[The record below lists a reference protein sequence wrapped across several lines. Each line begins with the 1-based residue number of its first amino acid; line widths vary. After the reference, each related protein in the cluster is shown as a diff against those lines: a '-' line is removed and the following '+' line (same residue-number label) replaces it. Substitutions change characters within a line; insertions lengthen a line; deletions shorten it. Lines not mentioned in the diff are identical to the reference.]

1 MDRSEISGN
10 HTDHEGGHVIA
21 GSLDVAVDGIAVATD
36 SNKIRVADEGY
47 PTFEITLDTLDI
59 QKSEKGTS
67 ASLVRGMAHEI
78 AALGVEPHGFDFAFT
93 CSVPSGGG
101 LSSSAAVEAAYGRA
115 METLWGAPAIE
126 PVTLAQMSQRTE
138 NNYYGKPC
146 GLMDQAAVCLGG
158 LAYMDFEDQAQPK
171 TQKLELNFEDH
182 GYALVL
188 VKVGADH
195 VAATDDYAAVPR
207 EMQDVAAEFGKA
219 RLCEVNV
226 ADFDAKLPEL
236 RAKLGDRACLRA
248 VHYWYENGLV
258 DKRWAALNA
267 GDIDQF
273 LVLTR
278 ESGASSAMYLQNVVA
293 KLGAEQPSMYALA
306 LAEHVLDGRGAVRI
320 HGGGFGGTMT
330 SIGIVIG
337 FGCIM
342 GIFLEKS
349 GAAKRMAI
357 TILKLVGVKRAD
369 VVLGLTGFVVSIPV
383 FCDSGFVILS
393 SLAKEFSRLTKKSM
407 VGLGGILGMGLYI
420 THFMVP
426 PTPGPLAVVSTF
438 QNEGI
443 NIDLGMFIIAGL
455 LFSIPLFVFSVFLF
469 RWFGNKYP
477 QFVVPYEIDRS
488 KYTEAQLKVL
498 DKIDAKIKAGKE
510 LENEDFTELLS
521 TEKLPSA
528 GLSFTILLLPVF
540 LILANTLVSQTAF
553 KATIVGEII
562 TFLGNPVIALFIS
575 LCLGAFLLAKDL
587 DNKTVVGMMNDALR
601 DAGPIVMITAG
612 GGALGAVVKATGA
625 AGMMANG
632 IVAIGIPG
640 ILVPLLIGTIMRFPQ
655 GSGTTAMIT
664 GSAIIAPML
673 VTLGINPYL
682 AGLAVCLTAMCPSFL
697 NDSYFHVVTSFSGM
711 DIKTSLKTWTIGSI
725 LVPIFGSVIICI
737 LSLFI
742 H

>member
-1 MDRSEISGN
+1 MTAPDEKTLATLTKLFEEEFGLIGDRQVLYVHAPGRSEISGN

-36 SNKIRVADEGY
+36 TNKVRVADEG
-47 PTFEITLDTLDI
+47 
-59 QKSEKGTS
+59 
-67 ASLVRGMAHEI
+67 
-78 AALGVEPHGFDFAFT
+78 FT

-293 KLGAEQPSMYALA
+293 KLGSEQPSMYALA

-320 HGGGFGGTMT
+320 HGGGFGGT
-330 SIGIVIG
+330 I
-337 FGCIM
+337 
-342 GIFLEKS
+342 
-349 GAAKRMAI
+349 
-357 TILKLVGVKRAD
+357 
-369 VVLGLTGFVVSIPV
+369 
-383 FCDSGFVILS
+383 
-393 SLAKEFSRLTKKSM
+393 
-407 VGLGGILGMGLYI
+407 
-420 THFMVP
+420 
-426 PTPGPLAVVSTF
+426 
-438 QNEGI
+438 Q
-443 NIDLGMFIIAGL
+443 
-455 LFSIPLFVFSVFLF
+455 
-469 RWFGNKYP
+469 
-477 QFVVPYEIDRS
+477 
-488 KYTEAQLKVL
+488 
-498 DKIDAKIKAGKE
+498 
-510 LENEDFTELLS
+510 
-521 TEKLPSA
+521 
-528 GLSFTILLLPVF
+528 
-540 LILANTLVSQTAF
+540 AF
-553 KATIVGEII
+553 
-562 TFLGNPVIALFIS
+562 
-575 LCLGAFLLAKDL
+575 
-587 DNKTVVGMMNDALR
+587 
-601 DAGPIVMITAG
+601 
-612 GGALGAVVKATGA
+612 
-625 AGMMANG
+625 
-632 IVAIGIPG
+632 
-640 ILVPLLIGTIMRFPQ
+640 VPLDLVDTF
-655 GSGTTAMIT
+655 IT
-664 GSAIIAPML
+664 KMNSWLGEGSARHYAISDKGAYAAWL
-673 VTLGINPYL
+673 
-682 AGLAVCLTAMCPSFL
+682 
-697 NDSYFHVVTSFSGM
+697 
-711 DIKTSLKTWTIGSI
+711 
-725 LVPIFGSVIICI
+725 
-737 LSLFI
+737 
-742 H
+742 